1 MGSGELKCSHQKKYC
16 RKYDSQY
23 CETCDSWTEGKCED
37 KDCDFCKERPDKP
50 SQVSE
55 EKD

>member
-1 MGSGELKCSHQKKYC
+1 MGSGELKCDHQKKYC

-23 CETCDSWTEGKCED
+23 CETCDSWTEGKCGD